1 MSAETGED
9 LVIRDATKD
18 DLPRVMELYRG
29 CFRLDTISPSELPGY
44 LEKRPVSFLVGQ
56 IGDQVVGFSI
66 AYVRDGRPYLLAEAV
81 DPQFRSR
88 RGVGSGLVR
97 QHFVNFQK
105 WGHDEIDAH
114 IRCNNV
120 VAHTVAEKLGFKHVR
135 TIRNFY
141 DFPRGSAR
149 LYVKSLRSDGKV
161 SIKGP
166 RLRDRAKNVWGR
178 VVEPRLARGIHVI
191 WYDAWATVLDNALSE
206 LPEMENC
213 PHDLFRLIMQNPS
226 SARKRAALVIEGN
239 APVAV
244 VGLRDKGRYWE
255 PVGRGVTGQR
265 ATARSVA
272 PVREGFLFPALQAL
286 GVEVR
291 IGGWRDPPPASPT
304 VRSLARNAVFKLDCA
319 TDFEQYWRD
328 SGQWAFI
335 RRGQRKTRTGFTF
348 EVDLPDSVAWILR
361 SWAEKWRDHPAQ
373 ETASIDDQ
381 LLAAE
386 YHQEHGHYHSFL
398 LLYNGWPVAGNTA
411 FAFGDELVSHA
422 VYRRPEWDRNDAG
435 TCVMELMCRW
445 AAEQGF
451 AKVDLGGWHEYK
463 SLWAPE
469 DGEEWEFRIFPLRQ
483 HLREQVTW
491 KARAVPSKLKALLGW
506 LPGISR
512 TPEGDEGEDAGG
524 RQAEDAAE
532 TESGDTGPVPSP
544 IAGATRGRSA

>member
-1 MSAETGED
+1 MSAEAGED
-9 LVIRDATKD
+9 LLIRNASKD
-18 DLPRVMELYRG
+18 DLPRILEIYFEA
-29 CFRLDTISPSELPGY
+29 FRLEAFSEAEVLGF
-44 LEKRPVSFLVGQ
+44 LGQRPVSFLVGK
-56 IGDQVVGFSI
+56 IGDEIVGFSV
-66 AYVRDGRPYLLAEAV
+66 AYVHNGRPHLFFTAV
-81 DPQFRSR
+81 ATEFRSR
-88 RGVGSGLVR
+88 RGIGSKLIK
-97 QHFVNFQK
+97 QHFVNFGK
-105 WGHDEIDAH
+105 WGYSELETVV
-114 IRCNNV
+114 RCDNLISRRMC
-120 VAHTVAEKLGFKHVR
+120 EKLGFKHVR
-135 TIRNFY
+135 TMRNFLS
-141 DFPRGSAR
+141 FPRRSAR
-149 LYVKSLRSDGKV
+149 LYVKSLSEDGKISV
-161 SIKGP
+161 SGPNLKDKGKE
-166 RLRDRAKNVWGR
+166 LWAR
-178 VVEPRLARGIHVI
+178 VVEPRLTRGLQV
-191 WYDAWATVLDNALSE
+191 AWFDDWRTVLDNALRE

-213 PHDLFRLIMQNPS
+213 PHELFRMIMQNPS
-226 SARKRAALVIEGN
+226 STRKRTALVIEGN

-272 PVREGFLFPALQAL
+272 PVREGFLVPALQAL

-291 IGGWRDPPPASPT
+291 IGGWRDPPPTSPI

-319 TDFEQYWRD
+319 ADFEQYWRD
-328 SGQWAFI
+328 SGQWTFI
-335 RRGQRKTRTGFTF
+335 RRGHRKTRTGFAF
-348 EVDLPDSVAWILR
+348 EVDLPDSAAWILR
-361 SWAEKWRDHPAQ
+361 SWAEKWRDDPAQ

-386 YHQEHGHYHSFL
+386 YYQKQGQYHSFL
-398 LLYNGWPVAGNTA
+398 LLHNGWPVAGNTA
-411 FAFGDELVSHA
+411 FAFGDELVWHA
-422 VYRRPEWDRNDAG
+422 GYRRPEWDRYDAG

-483 HLREQVTW
+483 HVREQVTW